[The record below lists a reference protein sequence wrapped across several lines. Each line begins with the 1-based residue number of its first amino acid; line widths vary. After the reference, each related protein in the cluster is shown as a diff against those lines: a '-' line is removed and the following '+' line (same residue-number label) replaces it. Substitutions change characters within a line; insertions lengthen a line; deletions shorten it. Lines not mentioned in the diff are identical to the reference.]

1 MFEDIRNYVKTCD
14 DCQRRGRLQKNNI
27 IHPISAK
34 APFQRIG
41 IDIVGLLPITRR
53 GNHYIVMAMDYFTK
67 WPIAKALK
75 EATAKAVSKFIYQ
88 KIICEHGCPEVLQSD
103 RGTHFVNRVIEDL
116 TEKFRIK
123 HHLSSPYHPQTNG
136 LVERFNQTL
145 CEKLAKLSE
154 EMNQWDEFVDPV
166 LIAYRITKHSATG
179 VTPFLLTYGREAVLP
194 IDETKP
200 LTIHERMIS
209 IVEEIPHIREE
220 ARLMIQKAQDRMIQ
234 QTSGKERR
242 FIVGEEV
249 LCRDS
254 AKES

>member
-27 IHPISAK
+27 IHLIPAK

-41 IDIVGLLPITRR
+41 IDIVGPLTITRR
-53 GNHYIVMAMDYFTK
+53 GNRYIVTAMDYFTK

-75 EATAKAVSKFIYQ
+75 ETTAKAVSKFIYQ

-116 TEKFRIK
+116 TGKFRIK
-123 HHLSSPYHPQTNG
+123 HRLSSPYHSQTNG

-154 EMNQWDEFVDPV
+154 EMD
-166 LIAYRITKHSATG
+166 
-179 VTPFLLTYGREAVLP
+179 
-194 IDETKP
+194 
-200 LTIHERMIS
+200 
-209 IVEEIPHIREE
+209 
-220 ARLMIQKAQDRMIQ
+220 
-234 QTSGKERR
+234 
-242 FIVGEEV
+242 
-249 LCRDS
+249 
-254 AKES
+254 